1 VTITETHFAGQ
12 GAALSAAESQLAF
25 RAVLDA
31 LARPGLPAQL
41 PVSQES
47 ALPPV
52 LLPLLAL
59 ADLGTAVCLL
69 GADGF
74 PERHWA
80 DVLSTATSAPRVPL
94 EQARLVGATGPIG
107 AEEIR
112 RLRRGPA
119 LAPEDGALLAV
130 AVAGLT
136 GGPSRWWLTGPG
148 VQGRREIGPLGV
160 PEEFVVARA
169 DAVAGYPA
177 GIDVLLVAPDGALV
191 GLPRTTTIDEERN

>member
-12 GAALSAAESQLAF
+12 GAALSPAESQLAF

-47 ALPPV
+47 AVPSV

-59 ADLGTAVCLL
+59 ADLGTGVCLL
-69 GADGF
+69 GAEGF
-74 PERHWA
+74 PEPHWA
-80 DVLSTATSAPRVPL
+80 GVLSTATSAPRVPL
-94 EQARLVGATGPIG
+94 EQARLVGATGPIS
-107 AEEIR
+107 AQEIR
-112 RLRRGPA
+112 RLRRGSP

-130 AVAGLT
+130 AVAGLA
-136 GGPSRWWLTGPG
+136 GGSSRWWLTGPG
-148 VQGRREIGPLGV
+148 VPGRRGVSPLGV
-160 PEEFVVARA
+160 PDEFLAARA

-177 GIDVLLVAPDGALV
+177 GIDVLLVAPDGGLL